1 MMNSCKIKKLMLL
14 YDWRIYMTN
23 KEKYAKL
30 LIDKCLSIKE
40 NQPLLI
46 TAPIECIDFVR
57 IVSKYAMEK
66 GVKDIYYDFTDE
78 TLKHDTLNYL
88 DIKDLDNSK
97 LFNKSI
103 YDEYAKKNA
112 AFLMLYSDDP
122 DALKDIDNKKIAYS
136 AKLLR
141 TTRPLYKKMQ
151 LSYQVSWCIAS
162 VVTYNWAKKVLPNSL
177 DPVGDMWDVVLKMTL
192 CDQDDPIKSWD
203 EKINKNK
210 EIVDKLNELKIN
222 TLYYKNK
229 LGTDFKIS
237 FNDNIWCGASTKNV
251 NGDDIIVNMPT
262 EEVFTTPNK
271 FTANGI
277 VYASKPLVYNSS
289 LIDEFF
295 IEFKDGKV
303 INYDAKV
310 GKDILK
316 SIIEIENGDYL
327 GEVALVDKLSPINR
341 SNILFYETLYDE
353 NASCHLAL
361 GDGFPECIKS
371 DKSNDELGV
380 NESKTH
386 VDFMI
391 GTDDLEIIAE
401 TDNGKILI
409 MKNGTF
415 VI

>member
-1 MMNSCKIKKLMLL
+1 MMNM
-14 YDWRIYMTN
+14 
-23 KEKYAKL
+23 
-30 LIDKCLSIKE
+30 
-40 NQPLLI
+40 
-46 TAPIECIDFVR
+46 
-57 IVSKYAMEK
+57 
-66 GVKDIYYDFTDE
+66 
-78 TLKHDTLNYL
+78 
-88 DIKDLDNSK
+88 
-97 LFNKSI
+97 
-103 YDEYAKKNA
+103 KKNA

-122 DALKDIDNKKIAYS
+122 DALNDIDNEKIAYS

-141 TTRPLYKKMQ
+141 TTRPIYKKMQ
-151 LSYQVSWCIAS
+151 LTYEVSWCIAS
-162 VVTYNWAKKVLPNSL
+162 VVTYNWAKKVLPTST
-177 DPVGDMWDVVLKMTL
+177 DPVNDMWDIVLKMTL
-192 CDQDDPIKSWD
+192 CDTEDPIKAWD
-203 EKINKNK
+203 EKIEKNK
-210 EIVDKLNELKIN
+210 EIVNKLNDLKIK

-237 FNDNIWCGASTKNV
+237 FNDNIWCGANSKNKDG
-251 NGDDIIVNMPT
+251 NDIIVNMPT

-271 FTANGI
+271 YTANGI

-295 IEFKDGKV
+295 IEFKNGKV

-310 GKDILK
+310 GKEILK
-316 SIIEIENGDYL
+316 SIIESENGNYL
-327 GEVALVDKLSPINR
+327 GEVALVDKNSPINK

-371 DKSNDELGV
+371 DKTLEELGV

-391 GTDDLEIIAE
+391 GTNDLDIIAE
-401 TDNGKILI
+401 TDNEKILI

-415 VI
+415 II

>member
-1 MMNSCKIKKLMLL
+1 MKEKQERYAELLIKK
-14 YDWRIYMTN
+14 
-23 KEKYAKL
+23 
-30 LIDKCLSIKE
+30 CLCIKE

-46 TAPIECIDFVR
+46 TAPIECIEFVR
-57 IVSKYAMEK
+57 MVARVAMK
-66 GVKDIYYDFTDE
+66 FGVRDIYYDFTDE
-78 TLKHDTLNYL
+78 ILKHDTLKYF
-88 DIKDLDNSK
+88 DKEDLEKST

-122 DALKDIDNKKIAYS
+122 DALIDIDNDKIAYS

-141 TTRPLYKKMQ
+141 TSRPIYKKMQ
-151 LSYQVSWCIAS
+151 LSYEVPWCIAS
-162 VVTYNWAKKVLPNSL
+162 VVTYNWAKKVLPNST
-177 DPVGDMWDVVLKMTL
+177 DPVNDMWDLVLKMTL
-192 CDQDDPIKSWD
+192 CDKDDPVKEW
-203 EKINKNK
+203 ENKITENKK
-210 EIVDKLNELKIN
+210 IVDKLNDLKIK
-222 TLYYKNK
+222 TLHYKNK

-237 FNDNIWCGASTKNV
+237 FNDNIWCGASTKTKDNRE
-251 NGDDIIVNMPT
+251 IIVNMPT

-303 INYDAKV
+303 INYDAKT
-310 GKDILK
+310 GKEILQ
-316 SIIEIENGDYL
+316 SIIEIENGNYL
-327 GEVALVDKLSPINR
+327 GEVALVDKFSPINQ
-341 SNILFYETLYDE
+341 SNVLFYETLYDE

-371 DKSNDELGV
+371 KKTKEELGI

-401 TDNGKILI
+401 LENEKIII

>member
-1 MMNSCKIKKLMLL
+1 
-14 YDWRIYMTN
+14 MTN

-30 LIDKCLSIKE
+30 LIEKCLNLKE

-46 TAPIECIDFVR
+46 TAPIECIEFVR
-57 IVSKYAMEK
+57 LVAKHAMEK
-66 GVKDIYYDFTDE
+66 GARDIYYDFTDE
-78 TLKHDTLNYL
+78 TLKHDTLKYF
-88 DIKDLDNSK
+88 DIEDLEKSN

-122 DALKDIDNKKIAYS
+122 DALTDIDHKKIAHS

-141 TTRPLYKKMQ
+141 TTRPIYKKMQ
-151 LSYQVSWCIAS
+151 LTYEVSWCIAS
-162 VVTYNWAKKVLPNSL
+162 VVTENWAKKVLPNSL
-177 DPVGDMWDVVLKMTL
+177 NPVNDMWDVVLKMTL
-192 CDQDDPIKSWD
+192 CDKDNPIKAWD
-203 EKINKNK
+203 EKIEKNK
-210 EIVDKLNELKIN
+210 EIVDKLNNLKIK
-222 TLYYKNK
+222 TLHYKNK

-237 FNDNIWCGASTKNV
+237 FNDNIWCGASTKTKDNR
-251 NGDDIIVNMPT
+251 DIIVNMPT

-271 FTANGI
+271 YTANGI

-289 LIDEFF
+289 LINEFF

-303 INYDAKV
+303 INYDAKI
-310 GKDILK
+310 GKEILK
-316 SIIEIENGDYL
+316 SIIEIENGNYL
-327 GEVALVDKLSPINR
+327 GEVALVDKNSPINQ

-371 DKSNDELGV
+371 EKSNDKLGV

-401 TDNGKILI
+401 TENDKKLI

>member
-1 MMNSCKIKKLMLL
+1 
-14 YDWRIYMTN
+14 MTN

-30 LIDKCLSIKE
+30 LLDKCLSIKE

-57 IVSKYAMEK
+57 IVAKYAMEK
-66 GVKDIYYDFTDE
+66 GVRDIYYDFTDE
-78 TLKHDTLNYL
+78 ILKHDTLKYY
-88 DIKDLDNSK
+88 DFKDLDNSNF
-97 LFNKSI
+97 FNKSI

-122 DALKDIDNKKIAYS
+122 DALADIDSEKIAYS

-141 TTRPLYKKMQ
+141 TTRPIYKKMQ
-151 LSYQVSWCIAS
+151 LTYEVSWCIAS
-162 VVTYNWAKKVLPNSL
+162 VVTKNWAKKVLPNSNN
-177 DPVGDMWDVVLKMTL
+177 PVDDMWDIVLKMTL
-192 CDQDDPIKSWD
+192 CDKEDPVEEWNN
-203 EKINKNK
+203 KILKNN
-210 EIVDKLNELKIN
+210 EIVNKLNKLNIK
-222 TLYYKNK
+222 TLHYKNK

-237 FNDNIWCGASTKNV
+237 FNDNIWCGASSKNKS
-251 NGDDIIVNMPT
+251 GDEIIVNMPT

-271 FTANGI
+271 YTANGI
-277 VYASKPLVYNSS
+277 VYSSKPLVYNSS
-289 LIDEFF
+289 LIDGFF

-303 INYDAKV
+303 INYDAKI
-310 GKDILK
+310 GKDVLK
-316 SIIEIENGDYL
+316 SIIETENGNYL
-327 GEVALVDKLSPINR
+327 GEVALVDKLSPINQ

-371 DKSNDELGV
+371 DKSFEELGV

-401 TDNGKILI
+401 TENDNIII

-415 VI
+415 TI

>member
-1 MMNSCKIKKLMLL
+1 
-14 YDWRIYMTN
+14 MTN

-30 LIDKCLSIKE
+30 LIDKCVNLKE
-40 NQPLLI
+40 AQPLLI
-46 TAPIECIDFVR
+46 TAPVECIEFVR
-57 IVSKYAMEK
+57 LVAKYAMEK
-66 GVKDIYYDFTDE
+66 GARDIYYDFTDE
-78 TLKHDTLNYL
+78 ILKHDTLKYFNNDEL
-88 DIKDLDNSK
+88 EKSNI
-97 LFNKSI
+97 FNKSI

-122 DALKDIDNKKIAYS
+122 DALNDIDNDKIAHS

-141 TTRPLYKKMQ
+141 TSRPIYKKMQ
-151 LSYQVSWCIAS
+151 LSYEVSWCIAS
-162 VVTYNWAKKVLPNSL
+162 VVTYNWAKKVLPNST
-177 DPVGDMWDVVLKMTL
+177 DPVNDMWDVVLKMTL
-192 CDQDDPIKSWD
+192 CDKDDPIKAWD
-203 EKINKNK
+203 EKIEKNK
-210 EIVDKLNELKIN
+210 EIVDKLNNLKIK
-222 TLYYKNK
+222 TLHYKNK

-237 FNDNIWCGASTKNV
+237 FNENIWCGASTKNA
-251 NGDDIIVNMPT
+251 NGDEIIVNMPT

-271 FTANGI
+271 YTANGI
-277 VYASKPLVYNSS
+277 VYSSKPLVYNSS

-303 INYDAKV
+303 INFDAKI

-316 SIIEIENGDYL
+316 SIIEIENGNYL
-327 GEVALVDKLSPINR
+327 GEVALVDKLSPINQ

-371 DKSNDELGV
+371 SKTNEELGV

-401 TDNGKILI
+401 TETDKKLI

>member
-1 MMNSCKIKKLMLL
+1 
-14 YDWRIYMTN
+14 MTN

-30 LIDKCLSIKE
+30 LIDKCLNLKE

-57 IVSKYAMEK
+57 LVAKYAMEK
-66 GVKDIYYDFTDE
+66 GSRDIFYDFTDE
-78 TLKHDTLNYL
+78 ILKHDTLKYFN
-88 DIKDLDNSK
+88 IEDLEKSC

-122 DALKDIDNKKIAYS
+122 DALNDIENEKIAHS

-151 LSYQVSWCIAS
+151 LTYEISWCIAS
-162 VVTYNWAKKVLPNSL
+162 VVTYNWAKKVLPKSIN
-177 DPVGDMWDVVLKMTL
+177 PVSDMWDIVLKMTL
-192 CDQDDPIKSWD
+192 CDKNDPIKAWD
-203 EKINKNK
+203 EKIEKNK
-210 EIVDKLNELKIN
+210 EIVDKLNNLKIK
-222 TLYYKNK
+222 TLHYKNE

-237 FNDNIWCGASTKNV
+237 FNDNVWCGASTKTKDNR
-251 NGDDIIVNMPT
+251 NIIVNMPT

-271 FTANGI
+271 YTANGI
-277 VYASKPLVYNSS
+277 VYASKPLVYNSA

-303 INYDAKV
+303 INFDAKV
-310 GKDILK
+310 GKEILK
-316 SIIEIENGDYL
+316 SIIESENGNYL
-327 GEVALVDKLSPINR
+327 GEVALVDKNSLINQ

-371 DKSNDELGV
+371 DKSYDELGI

-391 GTDDLEIIAE
+391 GTDDLEITAE
-401 TDNGKILI
+401 TENDKKLI

>member
-1 MMNSCKIKKLMLL
+1 
-14 YDWRIYMTN
+14 MTN

-30 LIDKCLSIKE
+30 LIEKCLNIKE

-57 IVSKYAMEK
+57 IVAKLAMEK
-66 GVKDIYYDFTDE
+66 GVRDIHYDFTDE
-78 TLKHDTLNYL
+78 TLKHDTLKYF
-88 DIKDLDNSK
+88 DKEDLEKST
-97 LFNKSI
+97 LFNKKI

-122 DALKDIDNKKIAYS
+122 DALKDIDNEKIAHS

-141 TTRPLYKKMQ
+141 TTRPIYKKMQ
-151 LSYQVSWCIAS
+151 LTYEIPWCIAS
-162 VVTYNWAKKVLPNSL
+162 VVTYNWAKKVLPNST
-177 DPVGDMWDVVLKMTL
+177 DPVNDMWDIVLKMTL
-192 CDQDDPIKSWD
+192 CDKDDPIKEWD
-203 EKINKNK
+203 EKIEKNKN
-210 EIVDKLNELKIN
+210 IVDKLNELKIK
-222 TLYYKNK
+222 TLHYKNK

-237 FNDNIWCGASTKNV
+237 FNDNIWCGASTKTKDGRN
-251 NGDDIIVNMPT
+251 IIVNMPT

-271 FTANGI
+271 YTANGI
-277 VYASKPLVYNSS
+277 VYSSKPLVYNSS

-303 INYDAKV
+303 INYDAKI
-310 GKDILK
+310 GKEILK
-316 SIIEIENGDYL
+316 SIIEIENGNYL
-327 GEVALVDKLSPINR
+327 GEVALVDKLSPINQ
-341 SNILFYETLYDE
+341 SNILFFETLYDE

-371 DKSNDELGV
+371 NKTKEELGI

-401 TDNGKILI
+401 LENEKKLI

>member
-1 MMNSCKIKKLMLL
+1 
-14 YDWRIYMTN
+14 MTN

-30 LIDKCLSIKE
+30 LIDKCVNLKE
-40 NQPLLI
+40 TQPLLI
-46 TAPIECIDFVR
+46 TAPVECIEFVR
-57 IVSKYAMEK
+57 LVAKYAMEK
-66 GVKDIYYDFTDE
+66 GARDIYYDFTDE
-78 TLKHDTLNYL
+78 TLKHDTLKYFNNDEL
-88 DIKDLDNSK
+88 EKSNI
-97 LFNKSI
+97 FNKSI

-112 AFLMLYSDDP
+112 AFLMLYNDDP
-122 DALKDIDNKKIAYS
+122 DALNDIDNDKIAHS

-141 TTRPLYKKMQ
+141 TSRPIYKKMQ
-151 LSYQVSWCIAS
+151 LSYEVSWCIAS
-162 VVTYNWAKKVLPNSL
+162 VVTYNWAKKVLPNST
-177 DPVGDMWDVVLKMTL
+177 DPVNDMWDVVLKMTL
-192 CDQDDPIKSWD
+192 CDKEDPIKAWD
-203 EKINKNK
+203 EKIEKNK
-210 EIVDKLNELKIN
+210 EIVDKLNNLKIK
-222 TLYYKNK
+222 TLHYKNN

-237 FNDNIWCGASTKNV
+237 FNENIWCGASTKNA
-251 NGDDIIVNMPT
+251 NGDEIIVNMPT

-271 FTANGI
+271 YTANGI
-277 VYASKPLVYNSS
+277 VYSSKPLVYNSS

-303 INYDAKV
+303 INFDAKI

-316 SIIEIENGDYL
+316 SIIEIENGNYL
-327 GEVALVDKLSPINR
+327 GEVALVDKLSPINQ

-371 DKSNDELGV
+371 SKTNEELGV

-401 TDNGKILI
+401 TETDKKLI

>member
-1 MMNSCKIKKLMLL
+1 
-14 YDWRIYMTN
+14 MTN

-30 LIDKCLSIKE
+30 LIEKCLNLKE

-46 TAPIECIDFVR
+46 TAPIECIEFVR
-57 IVSKYAMEK
+57 LVSKHAMEK
-66 GVKDIYYDFTDE
+66 GVRDIYYDFTDE
-78 TLKHDTLNYL
+78 ILKHDTLKYF
-88 DIKDLDNSK
+88 DIEDLENST
-97 LFNKSI
+97 LFNKKI

-122 DALKDIDNKKIAYS
+122 DALIDVDNEKIAHS

-141 TTRPLYKKMQ
+141 TTRPIYKKKQ
-151 LSYQVSWCIAS
+151 LTYEVSWCIAS
-162 VVTYNWAKKVLPNSL
+162 VVTYNWAKKVLPNSN
-177 DPVGDMWDVVLKMTL
+177 DPVNDMWNLVLKMTL
-192 CDQDDPIKSWD
+192 CDKEDPIKAWD
-203 EKINKNK
+203 EKIEKNK
-210 EIVDKLNELKIN
+210 EIVDKLNNLKIK
-222 TLYYKNK
+222 TLHYKNK

-237 FNDNIWCGASTKNV
+237 FNDNIWCGASTKTKDNR
-251 NGDDIIVNMPT
+251 DIIVNMPT

-271 FTANGI
+271 YTANGI
-277 VYASKPLVYNSS
+277 VYSSKPLVYNSS
-289 LIDEFF
+289 LISDFF
-295 IEFKDGKV
+295 IQFKDGKV
-303 INYDAKV
+303 VNYDAKI

-316 SIIEIENGDYL
+316 SIIETENGNFL
-327 GEVALVDKLSPINR
+327 GEVALVDKNSPINQ

-371 DKSNDELGV
+371 DKTNEELGV

-391 GTDDLEIIAE
+391 GTNDLEIIAE
-401 TDNGKILI
+401 TETDKKII

>member
-1 MMNSCKIKKLMLL
+1 
-14 YDWRIYMTN
+14 MTN

-30 LIDKCLSIKE
+30 LIDKCVNLKE
-40 NQPLLI
+40 AQPLLI
-46 TAPIECIDFVR
+46 TAPVECIEFVR
-57 IVSKYAMEK
+57 LVAKYAMEK
-66 GVKDIYYDFTDE
+66 GARDIYYDFTDE
-78 TLKHDTLNYL
+78 TLKHDTLKYFNNDEL
-88 DIKDLDNSK
+88 EKSNI
-97 LFNKSI
+97 FNKSV

-122 DALKDIDNKKIAYS
+122 DALNDIDNDKIAHS

-141 TTRPLYKKMQ
+141 TSRPIYKKMQ
-151 LSYQVSWCIAS
+151 LSYEVSWCIAS
-162 VVTYNWAKKVLPNSL
+162 VVTYNWAKKVLPNST
-177 DPVGDMWDVVLKMTL
+177 DPVNDMWDVVLKMTL
-192 CDQDDPIKSWD
+192 CDKDDPIKAWD
-203 EKINKNK
+203 EKIEKNK
-210 EIVDKLNELKIN
+210 EIVDKLNNLKIK
-222 TLYYKNK
+222 TLHYKNK

-237 FNDNIWCGASTKNV
+237 FNENIWCGASTKNA
-251 NGDDIIVNMPT
+251 NGDEIIVNMPT

-271 FTANGI
+271 YTANGI
-277 VYASKPLVYNSS
+277 VYSSKPLVYNSS

-303 INYDAKV
+303 INFDAKI

-316 SIIEIENGDYL
+316 SIIEIENGNYL
-327 GEVALVDKLSPINR
+327 GEVALVDKLSPINQ

-371 DKSNDELGV
+371 KKTNEELGV

-401 TDNGKILI
+401 TETDKKLI

>member
-1 MMNSCKIKKLMLL
+1 MI
-14 YDWRIYMTN
+14 
-23 KEKYAKL
+23 
-30 LIDKCLSIKE
+30 
-40 NQPLLI
+40 
-46 TAPIECIDFVR
+46 
-57 IVSKYAMEK
+57 KYAMEK
-66 GVKDIYYDFTDE
+66 GARDIYYDFTDE
-78 TLKHDTLNYL
+78 ILKHDTLKYF
-88 DIKDLDNSK
+88 DKKDLDKST

-122 DALKDIDNKKIAYS
+122 DGLSDIDDNKIAYS

-141 TTRPLYKKMQ
+141 TTRPIYKKMQ
-151 LSYQVSWCIAS
+151 LTYEVSWCIAS
-162 VVTYNWAKKVLPNSL
+162 VVTHNWAKKVLPNSK
-177 DPVGDMWDVVLKMTL
+177 DPVNEMWNLVLEMTL
-192 CDQDDPIKSWD
+192 CDKDDPIKAWD
-203 EKINKNK
+203 EKIKKNK
-210 EIVDKLNELKIN
+210 EIVDKLNNLKIK
-222 TLYYKNK
+222 TLHYKNK

-237 FNDNIWCGASTKNV
+237 FNDNIWCGAASKTKDNR
-251 NGDDIIVNMPT
+251 DIIVNMPT

-271 FTANGI
+271 YTANGI
-277 VYASKPLVYNSS
+277 VYSSKPLVYNSS
-289 LIDEFF
+289 LINDFF

-303 INYDAKV
+303 INFDAKI

-316 SIIEIENGDYL
+316 SIIEIENGNYL
-327 GEVALVDKLSPINR
+327 GEVALVDKLSPINQ
-341 SNILFYETLYDE
+341 SNILFFETLYDE
-353 NASCHLAL
+353 NASCHLSL

-371 DKSNDELGV
+371 DKTNEELGV

-401 TDNGKILI
+401 TETDKKLI